1 MNIKLLVTDALA
13 STSIR
18 KIGFFVLL
26 LPELSLYKNL
36 VCIFQKPKYRMGKYS
51 LSESLF

>member
-1 MNIKLLVTDALA
+1 MNIKLLVTDAV
-13 STSIR
+13 
-18 KIGFFVLL
+18 IGFFVLL